1 MAKTTTSSRHYENIL
16 MSIATVAIS
25 QVPGVVPLSAKR
37 KKLFGRFGNRNCG
50 VEVFTDGG
58 RVTYDVS
65 VCVRS
70 EYRVPDVVYAI
81 QEGIKKE
88 VENATIFKIRAINVK
103 VVDVIFIS

>member
-1 MAKTTTSSRHYENIL
+1 MAKITTSRHYENIL

-37 KKLFGRFGNRNCG
+37 KKLFGKFGKSNCG

-58 RVTYDVS
+58 RVTFDVS

>member
-25 QVPGVVPLSAKR
+25 QVPGVVPLSARR
-37 KKLFGRFGNRNCG
+37 KKLFGKFGSRNCG

-58 RVTYDVS
+58 RATFDVS
-65 VCVRS
+65 VCIRS